1 MLTVDCDVAPMS
13 ACHLLLGRPWQ
24 FDLDATHA
32 GRSNNYSFVHKGV
45 HHVLKPMPV
54 SAIKADIFPSVK
66 VKKKV
71 AAITS
76 KPRTALLQEGEID
89 FGFHRGLLLS
99 SRRRSRPEP

>member
-1 MLTVDCDVAPMS
+1 MLTPWTDVAPMS

-45 HHVLKPMPV
+45 HHILKPM
-54 SAIKADIFPSVK
+54 SDTIIKVDVFATSK

-76 KPRTALLQEGEID
+76 KPWAALLQGRESD
-89 FGFHRGLLLS
+89 VVV
-99 SRRRSRPEP
+99 